1 MPDSPRKLAVDRRE
15 FLTAA
20 SGLLVAEYRED
31 QMVGEKDIGL
41 LQESTL
47 LGNR

>member
-1 MPDSPRKLAVDRRE
+1 VP
-15 FLTAA
+15 
-20 SGLLVAEYRED
+20 SGLLVAEYKEE
-31 QMVGEKDIGL
+31 QMVGDKDIGL